1 MKTSKRNT
9 KRNAVKTSTV
19 KRETV
24 PTITLVIDSWF
35 AAKPDT
41 PPVDPTATVGA
52 RNIGRYSGKKCR
64 EWQRWVMTDCRADQR
79 TDDEIADVAS
89 VEFAVSTHVVSHN
102 GRFPLATVR
111 AIRREYN
118 AGQRGRIVDGPVPQW
133 FKNPDGTRHGILR
146 VRDGNGTWVES
157 PYEPTA

>member
-1 MKTSKRNT
+1 
-9 KRNAVKTSTV
+9 
-19 KRETV
+19 
-24 PTITLVIDSWF
+24 
-35 AAKPDT
+35 
-41 PPVDPTATVGA
+41 
-52 RNIGRYSGKKCR
+52 
-64 EWQRWVMTDCRADQR
+64 MTDCRADQR

-118 AGQRGRIVDGPVPQW
+118 DGQRGRIVDGPVPQW

>member
-24 PTITLVIDSWF
+24 PTVTLVIDSWF
-35 AAKPDT
+35 AAKPDA
-41 PPVDPTATVGA
+41 PPVDPTASVGA
-52 RNIGRYSGKKCR
+52 RNTGRYSGKKCG
-64 EWQRWVMTDCRADQR
+64 EWQRWIMTNCRADQR
-79 TDDEIADVAS
+79 TDIEIADIATI
-89 VEFAVSTHVVSHN
+89 EFAVSTHVVSHN

-118 AGQRGRIVDGPVPQW
+118 DGKRGRIVDGPVPQW